1 MASTVAARTPA
12 HLWIVGALALL
23 WNAFGS
29 YDYVMTQ
36 AGDAAYLSQYPAEQ
50 IAYFESLPAWLTAFW
65 AIGVWGGLAGAIL
78 LLARRRLAVH
88 AFAASVLGIV
98 VSFGYELAFTS
109 MPASMKEAPMVYMPW
124 VILIVALAQLWSA
137 RKMAREQLLR

>member
-1 MASTVAARTPA
+1 MASTVTARTPA

-23 WNAFGS
+23 WNAFGG

-65 AIGVWGGLAGAIL
+65 AIGVWAGLAGAIL

-98 VSFGYELAFTS
+98 ISFGYQLAFTS
-109 MPASMKEAPMVYMPW
+109 MPDSMKEAPMVYMPW
-124 VILIVALAQLWSA
+124 VILIVALLQLWYA
-137 RKMAREQLLR
+137 RRMAREQLLR